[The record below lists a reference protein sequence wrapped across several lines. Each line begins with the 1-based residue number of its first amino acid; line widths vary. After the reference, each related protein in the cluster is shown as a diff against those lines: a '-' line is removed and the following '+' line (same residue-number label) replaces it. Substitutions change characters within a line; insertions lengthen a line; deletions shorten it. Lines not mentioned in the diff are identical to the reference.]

1 MSPPAP
7 DLVLMGDAMI
17 NLQQT
22 MVPDH
27 GPSPLKPDAYKPT
40 SSSPRVS
47 VGKPESRVPGEA
59 IRALRQSRLRAAASY
74 LSLWWSFISI
84 QSLLIGLPTVLPF
97 MTVFGLAGAYTHLSL
112 RPRIAPFGL
121 KLIEA
126 GIFGL
131 MAGAFI
137 VFQYFIMVTAA
148 IHSDYH
154 AIEISAK
161 NGLINSLTLLLA
173 YTLLIPNTLRS
184 AAAIVVCLALYPL
197 ATEVIILAWHPDVQS
212 LIAQHRYLEPLGLNL
227 TMTVVAGSLS
237 LYGVHILATLRQDVF
252 EARRLNQYQV
262 GDRLGAG
269 GMGEVYH
276 AEHRL
281 LRRSCA
287 VKMVRPE
294 KSLDRRAL
302 AMLEREVRS
311 TALLSH
317 PNIVEVYD
325 YGRTDDGSFY
335 YVMEK
340 LQGLNLAELVQQHGP
355 LPVSRIIYLLRQAC
369 DGLGEAHAAGLV
381 HRDLKPDNIFAAQ
394 VGRRSDVAKLLDFGL
409 VKESSLP
416 EGAEF
421 GERLDS
427 NDNPTLTI
435 NGILM
440 GTPLFMAPEQGFGD
454 SSLQDHRADIYALG
468 AIAYFLATGQP
479 PFDGQSALKILKAHA
494 YDEVLPP
501 SHLLPVPH
509 DFEQIVLRC
518 LEKHPTD
525 RYSSADELGQALSE
539 CEDAM
544 EWDGTNARVWWA
556 EHARPSV

>member
-1 MSPPAP
+1 MSPPSP
-7 DLVLMGDAMI
+7 DLVLTGEAMI

-27 GPSPLKPDAYKPT
+27 GSSPPKPSAYKPA
-40 SSSPRVS
+40 SSSPRIS

-84 QSLLIGLPTVLPF
+84 QSLLIGLPSVLPF

-112 RPRIAPFGL
+112 RPKIAPFGL
-121 KLIEA
+121 KVIEA

-184 AAAIVVCLALYPL
+184 SAAMVVCLAFYPL
-197 ATEVIILAWHPDVQS
+197 ATEAVILVWHPDVQS

-227 TMTVVAGSLS
+227 TMTVVAGTLS
-237 LYGVHILATLRQDVF
+237 LYGVHILDTLRQDAF
-252 EARRLNQYQV
+252 EARRLNQYQI

-269 GMGEVYH
+269 GMGEVYQ

-302 AMLEREVRS
+302 AMLEREVRA
-311 TALLSH
+311 TAQLSH

-381 HRDLKPDNIFAAQ
+381 HRDLK
-394 VGRRSDVAKLLDFGL
+394 LLDFGL

-416 EGAEF
+416 EDAEF

-494 YDEVLPP
+494 YDNVLPP
-501 SHLLPVPH
+501 SHLLPVPQ
-509 DFEQIVLRC
+509 DFEQVVLRC
-518 LEKHPTD
+518 LEKHPAD

-539 CEDAM
+539 CEDATS
-544 EWDGTNARVWWA
+544 WDGTDARVWWA
-556 EHARPSV
+556 EHTSQSV